1 MTIHMSSM
9 LLTDEVWCCIWDVR
23 ARTISYSVMLCWRG
37 FFFSTSI
44 GWCWQTK
51 ALGAKSY
58 QIGSNG
64 SSIDKGRVAKEPV
77 RRDRNVDSGCIS
89 RSIQRGFWCN
99 RSCQEVEGR
108 MLVFQ
113 YFLLLFVLSVLSY
126 VTWNLSIHVTFS
138 YVYPLLDIEYHDFY
152 RLS

>member
-1 MTIHMSSM
+1 M
-9 LLTDEVWCCIWDVR
+9 
-23 ARTISYSVMLCWRG
+23 
-37 FFFSTSI
+37 
-44 GWCWQTK
+44 
-51 ALGAKSY
+51 
-58 QIGSNG
+58 
-64 SSIDKGRVAKEPV
+64 AKEPV

-89 RSIQRGFWCN
+89 RSIQRGFWCD

-138 YVYPLLDIEYHDFY
+138 YVYPLLDIEYRDFY